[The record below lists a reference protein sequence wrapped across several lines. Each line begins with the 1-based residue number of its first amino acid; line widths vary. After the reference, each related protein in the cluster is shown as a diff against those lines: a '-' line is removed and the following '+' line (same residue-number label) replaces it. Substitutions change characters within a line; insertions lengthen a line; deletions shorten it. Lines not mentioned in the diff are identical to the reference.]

1 MFAILTH
8 IVTAS
13 ILATSKNEAGTTML
27 VTTKHLAEATILQ
40 PHVKQQLQF

>member
-8 IVTAS
+8 IATAT
-13 ILATSKNEAGTTML
+13 ILATSKHEAATTML

-40 PHVKQQLQF
+40 PQVKQQLQF